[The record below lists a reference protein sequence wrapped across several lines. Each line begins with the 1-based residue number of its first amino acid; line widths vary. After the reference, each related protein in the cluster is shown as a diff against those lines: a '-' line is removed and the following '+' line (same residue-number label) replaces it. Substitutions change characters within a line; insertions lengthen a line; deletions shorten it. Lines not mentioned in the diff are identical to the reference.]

1 MSQPCEYCGAHSS
14 NAGPH
19 HEWSCPRY
27 APDSNIRR
35 RLLVKASALTGFRL
49 PISRIRMIHIEPIAA
64 CNLRC
69 EFCQVPGWER
79 AKTTR
84 PMNVSLF
91 TSILNQFPHLRRIK
105 LQGMGEPL
113 LNKELTECIRLAHAR
128 HIQTVIVSNGTL
140 LTPDISRQLFEAGL
154 TDLTISFDGATRQT
168 YEAARINAHYD
179 EVVANITA
187 AAELKNRLSAA
198 TTIRLSCLVS
208 NPQVLAEIP
217 DLIALASKSGVNSVM
232 VKKRLKLWKKEDQ
245 AGVYSFQ
252 ASYLDDVPESIDIL
266 ERSKRLADNAGIAFK
281 LVHDSDYSASY
292 PCRWPFDS
300 LYVATEGK
308 IVPCCV
314 IAMPETW
321 CMGDLTQESLSAIWN
336 NQAYR
341 RLRRQICFNQI
352 PKTCKDC
359 YRS

>member
-1 MSQPCEYCGAHSS
+1 MSQLCEYCGAHSS

-19 HEWSCPRY
+19 HKWSCPRY

-84 PMNVSLF
+84 PMTLSLF
-91 TSILNQFPHLRRIK
+91 TAILDQFPGLRRIK

-113 LNKELTECIRLAHAR
+113 LNKELTACIRLAHSR
-128 HIQTVIVSNGTL
+128 QIQTVIVSNGTL
-140 LTPDISRQLFEAGL
+140 LSPDVSRQLFEAGL
-154 TDLTISFDGATRQT
+154 TDLTISFDGATQQT
-168 YEAARINAHYD
+168 YEASRLNAHYD

-187 AAELKNRLSAA
+187 AAELKKRLSAV
-198 TTIRLSCLVS
+198 TKIRLSCLVS
-208 NPQVLAEIP
+208 NQQVFSELPDWVKLAAKTGM
-217 DLIALASKSGVNSVM
+217 DGVM
-232 VKKRLKLWKKEDQ
+232 IKKRLKLWNKDESSGQ
-245 AGVYSFQ
+245 YSFQ
-252 ASYLDDVPESIDIL
+252 ASYLDDFPDYVTLL
-266 ERSKRLADNAGIAFK
+266 ERAKQVADDAGIAFK
-281 LVHDSDYSASY
+281 IAHDSDYSPSY

-321 CMGDLTQESLSAIWN
+321 CMGDLTKESLAAIWN